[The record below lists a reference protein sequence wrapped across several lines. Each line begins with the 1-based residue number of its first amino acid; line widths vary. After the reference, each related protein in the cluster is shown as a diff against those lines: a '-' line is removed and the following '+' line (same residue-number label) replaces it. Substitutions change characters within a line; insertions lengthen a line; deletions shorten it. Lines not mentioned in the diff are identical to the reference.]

1 MVENLLV
8 LKSRAFALKVVQ
20 MYRALQRVGEQ
31 ILSKQ
36 LLRAGT
42 SIGANIAEGQYAQ
55 SKADFVTKYTIALK
69 EASETDYWL
78 ELILS
83 AGCLPDPSPCKE
95 LIEDNRELLR
105 LLITSVKK
113 LKGIHDEKQI

>member
-1 MVENLLV
+1 MVESPLA

-20 MYRALQRVGEQ
+20 MYRVLQQSGEL

-42 SIGANIAEGQYAQ
+42 SIGANIAESQYAQ
-55 SKADFVTKYTIALK
+55 SKADFVTKCTIALK

-83 AGCLPDPSPCKE
+83 SGCFPDQNYCRS
-95 LIEDNRELLR
+95 LIEDNKELLR
-105 LLITSVKK
+105 MLISTVKK
-113 LKGIHDEKQI
+113 AKGL